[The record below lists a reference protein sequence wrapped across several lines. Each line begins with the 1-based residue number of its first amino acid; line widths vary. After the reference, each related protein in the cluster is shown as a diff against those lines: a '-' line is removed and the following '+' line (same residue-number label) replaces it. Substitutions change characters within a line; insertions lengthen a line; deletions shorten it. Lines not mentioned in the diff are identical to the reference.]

1 MKFSVD
7 VGVLR
12 AAVGDAVPV
21 TEKKTTMPI
30 LAAVLLVSDGKGNLD
45 VVATD
50 LDVSFS
56 RRVAVNGAT
65 EGRGVVTGR
74 ALHEILRSLPS
85 GVVTVEAVKGQR
97 LLVAAGGAEFR
108 LAMHD
113 AADFPEVKFNE
124 AALDTSIAGAA
135 FGALLGRVAYASCR
149 DESRH
154 NLCGVFI
161 EKSETGLRAV
171 ATDGHRL
178 ALAEADGKV
187 GEWPKKGL
195 ILGSKAVNLV
205 RALVGEDGGDVA
217 VGVTGSAVTV
227 KAGSTILSAR
237 LVEGSFPDYRQVVPE
252 GGTRIVTVG
261 RDRLLSALQR
271 VALVLNRDK
280 STVKLDVG
288 DAEVTLRAGGDD
300 VGEAKESLPV
310 TVEGGGLCIGFNPRY
325 LSDALGSFGSD
336 DVRVE
341 FKDDLSPAVL
351 LPVGAA
357 SGKCVV
363 MPMKV

>member
-1 MKFSVD
+1 MRFSVD

-12 AAVGDAVPV
+12 AAVGEAVPV

-30 LAAVLLVSDGKGNLD
+30 LSALLLVSDGKGSLD

-50 LDVSFS
+50 LDVSLS
-56 RRVAVNGAT
+56 RRVAVNEAT
-65 EGRGVVTGR
+65 AGRGVVAAR

-85 GVVTVEAVKGQR
+85 GNVTIEAVKGQR

-108 LAMHD
+108 LAMLD
-113 AADFPEVKFNE
+113 AADYPAVKFAE
-124 AALDTSIAGAA
+124 EELDTSLPGKA
-135 FGALLGRVAYASCR
+135 FGALLGRVAYASSR

-161 EKSETGLRAV
+161 EKAGSGLRAV

-178 ALAEADGKV
+178 ALADVDAKV
-187 GEWPKKGL
+187 GSWPTKGL
-195 ILGSKAVNLV
+195 ILGSKAVTLV
-205 RALVGEDGGDVA
+205 RALAGEDAADVA
-217 VGVTGSAVTV
+217 VGVSGSAMTV
-227 KAGSTILSAR
+227 KAGSATLSAR
-237 LVEGSFPDYRQVVPE
+237 LVEGFFPDYRQVVPE
-252 GGTRIVTVG
+252 GGSRIVTVG

-271 VALVLNRDK
+271 VALVLSRDK
-280 STVKLDVG
+280 SAVKVEVG
-288 DAEVTLRAGGDD
+288 EGEVTLRAGGDD

-310 TVEGGGLCIGFNPRY
+310 TAEGGGLSIGFNPRY